1 MLICNHKMK
10 MKRIYSLTLLLTLF
24 GAIKAQP
31 KLDVDIISGSISS
44 NPKYYTEFQSK
55 LYFQGYE
62 GKNGRELWE
71 YDGKSTPTMTA
82 DIYSGSN
89 SNSSN
94 PSEFC
99 VFNNKLY
106 FSATEGTDGYELW
119 EYDGKNSPKQVKDI
133 YSGSM
138 SSSPKDMVIYK
149 GKMYFSARD
158 SAHGYE
164 FWSVDSSNNISLVA
178 DIYKGTKGSYS
189 SQFIIYNDTIFFKA
203 DDGSSGDEL
212 WAYAGSG
219 SPFMVA
225 NIASGSNY
233 SLPGFFAVMNGCL
246 YFSASASS
254 TYGRELYKYSSKTG
268 AVTLV
273 KDIWS
278 GSSSSN
284 PNELYT
290 YNGQLYFQ
298 ALVTGYGYELMT
310 CNSKDSVWRV
320 LDIRSGSGSGNPMD
334 FYEYDSKLY
343 FRATD
348 GKVGEEL
355 WVYDGKNSPSVV
367 LDIDSGSGSSYP
379 IYFTEFNNNLYF
391 TADNGKNGS
400 EIWIIENCPSTS
412 TTIDTVEK
420 CNSYKWKDGKTY
432 SSSTSSPF
440 LKYTNK
446 QGCDSI
452 IRLNLTIHKTDYY
465 YDSINACSSFK
476 WVNGT
481 TYTKSNYSDTFLYQ
495 NRYGCDS
502 IIYLKLNINQP
513 STGIDTIIACDSIT
527 WIDSITYYKSTNS
540 PTFTL
545 KNQWGCDSVVTLNLK
560 INYSKKSTDK
570 IIACNSYKWI
580 DGIIYKQST
589 QKPTYTLNSSNG
601 CDSVVHLDLK
611 ILNSTTYIDTI
622 IKCDSFTWDNGITY
636 TQSTKTP
643 KMTLVNSVGCDS
655 TIFLNLTIL
664 KPTTFKQSIKT
675 CDSFTWING
684 KTYSKSTKA
693 NLLTSNFQGCDSLIE
708 LDLTVNESTTGS
720 DFKTACNSFVW
731 LDGKTYDFNTNTP
744 KWKIKNQKGC
754 DSTITLNLTI
764 IKPTYGT
771 DTIESCRPIKWIDGK
786 TYDSTTTLPKY
797 TIQNSVGCDSIVT
810 LNFKLRETSKGVDV
824 ISSCTPFQWI
834 DGNTYSKST
843 NSPTA
848 LLTNQYGCDSFV
860 TLNLTINP
868 STHSYDTAENC
879 GSYKWI
885 DGKTYTNSTTTPTY
899 LIKNQKGCD
908 STIHLNLNILPMPST
923 NLKYEDNK
931 LQSIQYNAI
940 YQWLNCD
947 NNFITISGATDRI
960 YTPTENGNYA
970 LDIILNQCRDTS
982 DCFNVSNLSTWKNNS
997 ITTFFPNPTKGKI
1010 QCNIEGIKV
1019 IEIYSLDG
1027 KKVHEINNIQQSDGQ
1042 FEFFI
1047 NHLEPSTYIVKIRTN
1062 YTNYI
1067 GRIALLE

>member
-1 MLICNHKMK
+1 
-10 MKRIYSLTLLLTLF
+10 MKRAYTLSLFLIIF
-24 GAIKAQP
+24 GAIIAQP
-31 KLDVDIISGSISS
+31 KLDVDIINGSISS
-44 NPKYYTEFQSK
+44 NPKYYTEYQSK
-55 LYFQGYE
+55 LYFQASD

-71 YDGKSTPTMTA
+71 YDGKSTPSMTA
-82 DIYSGSN
+82 DIYTGSN

-133 YSGSM
+133 YSGSA
-138 SSSPKDMVIYK
+138 SSLPKDMVVFK
-149 GKMYFSARD
+149 GKMYFSAKD

-164 FWSVDSSNNISLVA
+164 FWSLDSSNNVTLVS
-178 DIYKGTKGSYS
+178 DIYKGTSGSYS
-189 SQFIIYNDTIFFKA
+189 SQYIIYNDTLFFKA
-203 DDGSSGDEL
+203 DDGSNGDEL

-268 AVTLV
+268 SVTLV

-290 YNGQLYFQ
+290 YNGQIYFQ

-320 LDIRSGSGSGNPMD
+320 MDIRSGSGSGNPMG

-343 FRATD
+343 FRAND
-348 GKVGEEL
+348 GKIGEEL
-355 WVYDGKNSPSVV
+355 WVFDGKSSPAVV
-367 LDIDSGSGSSYP
+367 LDIDSGSASSYP
-379 IYFTEFNNNLYF
+379 VYFTKFKNNLYF

-400 EIWIIENCPSTS
+400 EIWIIENCPSSS
-412 TTIDTVEK
+412 TTIDTVTK

-432 SSSTSSPF
+432 SSSTTSPF

-465 YDSINACSSFK
+465 YDSIKACSSYK
-476 WVNGT
+476 WINGT
-481 TYTKSNYSDTFLYQ
+481 TYTKNNYTDTFLYQ

-502 IIYLKLNINQP
+502 IIYLNLNIYQP
-513 STGIDTIIACDSIT
+513 STGIDSIIACDSIK
-527 WIDSITYYKSTNS
+527 WIDGITYFKSTNS

-545 KNQWGCDSVVTLNLK
+545 TNQWGCDSVVTLNLQ
-560 INYSKKSTDK
+560 INHSKQSTDK
-570 IIACNSYKWI
+570 ITSCNSYTWI
-580 DGIIYKQST
+580 DGNTYKQST
-589 QKPTYTLNSSNG
+589 QLPTYTLSTSNG
-601 CDSVVHLDLK
+601 CDSVVYLDLE
-611 ILNSTTYIDTI
+611 ILNSTSSIDTI
-622 IKCDSFTWDNGITY
+622 IQCDSFTWRNGITY
-636 TQSTKTP
+636 TQSTKSP
-643 KMTLVNSVGCDS
+643 KITLKNSVGCDS
-655 TIFLNLTIL
+655 TIYLNLTIL
-664 KPTTFKQSIKT
+664 KPTTFKQNVNA
-675 CDSFTWING
+675 CDSFKWING
-684 KTYSKSTKA
+684 KTYTKSTTTG
-693 NLLTSNFQGCDSLIE
+693 LLTSNHQGCDSLIE
-708 LDLTVNESTTGS
+708 LDLTVNYASVGS
-720 DFKTACNSFVW
+720 DIRTSCNSYVW
-731 LDGKTYDFNTNTP
+731 IDGNTYNSSTNTP
-744 KWKIKNQKGC
+744 TWKIQNQYGC
-754 DSTITLNLTI
+754 DSIITLNLTI
-764 IKPTYGT
+764 FKPTYGI
-771 DTIESCRPIKWIDGK
+771 DSIESCKPIKWIDGR
-786 TYDSTTTLPKY
+786 TYDTSTTSPVY
-797 TIQNSVGCDSIVT
+797 TIPNSIGCDSIVS
-810 LNFKLRETSKGVDV
+810 LNFKRRKASTGIDV
-824 ISSCTPFQWI
+824 ISSCTPYKWI

-848 LLTNQYGCDSFV
+848 LLSNQYGCDSLV
-860 TLNLTINP
+860 TLNFTIIP

-879 GSYKWI
+879 GSYTWR
-885 DGKTYTNSTTTPTY
+885 DGNTYTSSTTTPTY

-923 NLKYEDNK
+923 ELRYTDNK
-931 LQSIQYNAI
+931 LQSIQYNAV

-947 NNFITISGATDRI
+947 DNFATISGANDRI
-960 YTPTENGNYA
+960 YTPTVNGNYA
-970 LDIILNQCRDTS
+970 LDVILDKCRDTS
-982 DCFNVSNLSTWKNNS
+982 NCFTISNLSNVKNS
-997 ITTFFPNPTKGKI
+997 SVIAFYPNPTNGKI
-1010 QCNIEGIKV
+1010 HCNIDNIQLV
-1019 IEIYSLDG
+1019 EIYSLDG
-1027 KKVHEINNIQQSDGQ
+1027 KKVHQISKIQQIDGQ

-1047 NHLEPSTYIVKIRTN
+1047 NHLAPSTYILKINTN
-1062 YTNYI
+1062 NANYI
-1067 GRIALLE
+1067 GQIELIK